1 MNEATGGSVDVKGDL
16 DFNPDKMYYIFEYFI
31 GGAGKFVT
39 RTGEVARGLAAKVE
53 DNDFKIEANDVPFAR
68 ILYGEPSK
76 YMDMEDY
83 RSRRQEIMQ
92 LSKELKN
99 NPRADKPERYIG
111 VRKLNN
117 ILKKLD
123 KNLEA
128 LRAAKR
134 RALDID
140 DYTQRM
146 IRIQEIQDKE
156 RKIVMQFNKYYEQI
170 RKNKD

>member
-39 RTGEVARGLAAKVE
+39 RPGEVARGLSAKVE
-53 DNDFKIEANDVPFAR
+53 DNDFRIDANDVPFAR
-68 ILYGEPSK
+68 ILYGQPSK

-128 LRAAKR
+128 LRNAKR
-134 RALDID
+134 RALDIE

-170 RKNKD
+170 RKD

>member
-1 MNEATGGSVDVKGDL
+1 MLKL
-16 DFNPDKMYYIFEYFI
+16 IPDNKSGYRELLI
-31 GGAGKFVT
+31 GGEF
-39 RTGEVARGLAAKVE
+39 TGSSGDKKKVPPSPAFMESRSKVARGLAAKVE
-53 DNDFKIEANDVPFAR
+53 DNDFRIDAIDVPFAR
-68 ILYGEPSK
+68 ILYGQPSK

-128 LRAAKR
+128 LRNAKR
-134 RALDID
+134 RALDIE

-170 RKNKD
+170 RKD